1 MPQFNEGNI
10 NSYLVPSGSLTGEL
24 SNSGTLTGQIAIGSG
39 GGTSDYNDLTNK
51 PQINSVTLSGN
62 KTTADLNISYNDLD
76 DKPVIPAAQVNSDW
90 NAESGVAEILNKP
103 TIPTELDDLSDVN
116 INNPYQTDV
125 LSYDE
130 SSSKWINHPVSLTVE
145 GLSNVALS
153 TPFAG
158 EVLKISSTSSSGT
171 VWRSSKVNYSEINNT
186 PTLATVATSG
196 DYDDL
201 TNKPTIPDPQVNSD
215 WNASSGVAEILNKP
229 TLATVATSGSYND
242 LTDKPVEPTSI
253 SVTASSDM
261 PASFPVPDVCRR
273 GKVVIVRFNVNMPA
287 RTYLT
292 TETIWNLSKKPV
304 IVTNFTVSNILG
316 DTIPMYIHSTDGKI
330 RISNQRT
337 LNTPSYFLGE
347 LVYLTDED

>member
-10 NSYLVPSGSLTGEL
+10 NSYLVPSGSLSGSL

-76 DKPVIPAAQVNSDW
+76 DKPTIPAA
-90 NAESGVAEILNKP
+90 LN
-103 TIPTELDDLSDVN
+103 DLSDVN

-130 SSSKWINHPVSLTVE
+130 SASKWINHPVSLTVE

-153 TPFAG
+153 TPYAG

-201 TNKPTIPDPQVNSD
+201 TNKPTIPAAQVNSD
-215 WNASSGVAEILNKP
+215 WNAVSGVAEILNKP
-229 TLATVATSGSYND
+229 ALATVATSGSYND
-242 LTDKPVEPTSI
+242 LSDQPAIPDLTVTDISSSYTFTKTSGSWEI
-253 SVTASSDM
+253 HNASIYKTGNTYQALFTLKGDGTAVAAGSDGCVYSM
-261 PASFPVPDVCRR
+261 STGTAPLMFSFFIAMVGTSFC
-273 GKVVIVRFNVNMPA
+273 
-287 RTYLT
+287 
-292 TETIWNLSKKPV
+292 
-304 IVTNFTVSNILG
+304 LG
-316 DTIPMYIHSTDGKI
+316 FYNSGDSTWHFRPI
-330 RISNQRT
+330 NAAVT
-337 LNTPSYFLGE
+337 LNANSRLNFSGMFIK
-347 LVYLTDED
+347 